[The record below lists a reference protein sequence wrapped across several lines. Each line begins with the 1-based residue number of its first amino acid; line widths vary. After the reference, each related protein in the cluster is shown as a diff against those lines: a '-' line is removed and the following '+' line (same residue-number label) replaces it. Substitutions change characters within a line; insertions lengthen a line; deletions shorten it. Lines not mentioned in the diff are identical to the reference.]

1 MMRIRHPVPSMGNHP
16 AMAFMPDM
24 ILADMKS
31 RSKRQALDELA
42 EAAANAAGV
51 AKSEVLDALTA
62 RERLGTTGVGQGV
75 ALPHARL
82 PGIDRLYSVFGRAA
96 EAIPFDAVDD
106 KPVDL
111 FFLLLAPEE
120 ASAEHLKALAR
131 VARLLRDADM
141 CARLRGADSAEAI
154 QALLSP
160 RAAA

>member
-1 MMRIRHPVPSMGNHP
+1 MGMYP
-16 AMAFMPDM
+16 AMPFRPDV
-24 ILADMKS
+24 ILADLKS
-31 RSKRQALDELA
+31 RSKRQVLDELA
-42 EAAANAAGV
+42 GAAAEAAGV
-51 AKSEVLDALTA
+51 SKCDVLAALNA

-82 PGIDRLYSVFGRAA
+82 PGLDRLYSVFGRAA

-106 KPVDL
+106 RPVDL

-120 ASAEHLKALAR
+120 ANAEHLKALAR
-131 VARLLRDADM
+131 VARLLRDQDM

-154 QALLSP
+154 EALLSP